1 MVQPAAK
8 FLLISGNIV
17 RLHLPGD
24 SKLVVRRI
32 IPALCRLC
40 APLAIIAVAA
50 WWAPAAAQQGM
61 KIELNKLE
69 SVAEACR
76 AYLVFENNTGN
87 AFVSLKL
94 DLVMF
99 DPNGVINKR
108 LAVEGGPLPAG
119 KTSVKLFD
127 IKGVS
132 CTDVDRVLLNDVLSC
147 QGPAG
152 DVDGCL
158 DEIDTTSRHS
168 ALFFK

>member
-1 MVQPAAK
+1 MFA
-8 FLLISGNIV
+8 FTTTLINRIV
-17 RLHLPGD
+17 RTPL
-24 SKLVVRRI
+24 LV
-32 IPALCRLC
+32 C
-40 APLAIIAVAA
+40 LAFTA
-50 WWAPAAAQQGM
+50 WCMPAAAQEGM

-69 SVAEACR
+69 SVEGACR
-76 AYLVFENNTGN
+76 AYMVFENN
-87 AFVSLKL
+87 ASSAYDSLKL

-132 CTDVDRVLLNDVLSC
+132 CADVDRVLLNDVLSC

-152 DVDGCL
+152 DIDGCL
-158 DEIDTTSRHS
+158 EGIDTTSRHS
-168 ALFFK
+168 AVFFK